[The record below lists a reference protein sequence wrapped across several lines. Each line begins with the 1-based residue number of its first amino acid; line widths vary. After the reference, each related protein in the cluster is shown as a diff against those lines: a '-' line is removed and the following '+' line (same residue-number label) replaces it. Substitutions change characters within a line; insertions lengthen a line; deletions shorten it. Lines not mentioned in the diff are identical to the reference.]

1 MKKLTHKT
9 RFETVFLAAAQ
20 EVVTRTPEN
29 LRHLTEIDLIF
40 FRSKI
45 LSEREAGWTDS
56 HLQGCSACRAAYKT
70 LETELAG
77 PELDRKLRSIARR
90 IAVASL
96 LTEVPARPAPRP
108 KRRPSSKVNMVAK
121 QPPASRRSPAAKRA
135 S

>member
-1 MKKLTHKT
+1 MKELRFKKT
-9 RFETVFLAAAQ
+9 LQTIFLAAAE
-20 EVVTRTPEN
+20 EVLSRNPKN
-29 LRHLTEIDLIF
+29 LRHPKEIDLIF
-40 FRSKI
+40 FRANC
-45 LSEREAGWTDS
+45 LSERESGWTES
-56 HLQGCSACRAAYKT
+56 HLRSCSACWAAYKT